1 MRTLYSTLLL
11 SLLMFLSPT
20 ALADS
25 PTKAELYDGI
35 EVTVNINTATAE
47 ELSAL
52 LVGVGDKKA
61 KDIVDYRTENGAFA
75 SADDLVSVTWRCDAR
90 GTHPHP
96 CKKPRRIFKRALAR
110 GLSERETRP
119 ALSDPLGPS

>member
-1 MRTLYSTLLL
+1 MRTIYSTLLL
-11 SLLMFLSPT
+11 SFLMTINFA
-20 ALADS
+20 ALAES

-61 KDIVDYRTENGAFA
+61 QEIVDYREQHGAFIAA
-75 SADDLVSVTWRCDAR
+75 SDLVNVKGIGEATVEKNRD
-90 GTHPHP
+90 
-96 CKKPRRIFKRALAR
+96 RIQL
-110 GLSERETRP
+110 
-119 ALSDPLGPS
+119 

>member
-1 MRTLYSTLLL
+1 MRTIYSTLLL
-11 SLLMFLSPT
+11 SLLITLSGGVF
-20 ALADS
+20 ADS

-61 KDIVDYRTENGAFA
+61 KDIVAYRDQHGAFTA
-75 SADDLVSVTWRCDAR
+75 PNDLVNVKGIGEATVEKNRE
-90 GTHPHP
+90 
-96 CKKPRRIFKRALAR
+96 RIQL
-110 GLSERETRP
+110 
-119 ALSDPLGPS
+119 

>member
-75 SADDLVSVTWRCDAR
+75 SADDLVSVKGIGEATVEKNRE
-90 GTHPHP
+90 
-96 CKKPRRIFKRALAR
+96 RIQL
-110 GLSERETRP
+110 
-119 ALSDPLGPS
+119 